1 MKFIL
6 DIYLMNFTIIKLQ
19 VLLFKNTHLFMFS
32 SINSLKSKADIMQF
46 AILISTDSYYDVSAG
61 KMVNKIN
68 LEEAEKVYQMFERF
82 DIPDYEKPITDD
94 IVKSVVDI
102 MKKEKAED

>member
-1 MKFIL
+1 
-6 DIYLMNFTIIKLQ
+6 
-19 VLLFKNTHLFMFS
+19 MFGTL
-32 SINSLKSKADIMQF
+32 NSLKSKADIMQF
-46 AILISTDSYYDVSAG
+46 AILISSDSYYDVTLA
-61 KMVNKIN
+61 KMINKLN

-94 IVKSVVDI
+94 IVKSVIDI

>member
-1 MKFIL
+1 MYGTL
-6 DIYLMNFTIIKLQ
+6 
-19 VLLFKNTHLFMFS
+19 
-32 SINSLKSKADIMQF
+32 NSLKSRADIMQF
-46 AILISTDSYYDVSAG
+46 AILSTVDITYDEIGRVI
-61 KMVNKIN
+61 NKIN

-94 IVKSVVDI
+94 IVKSVINI

>member
-1 MKFIL
+1 ML
-6 DIYLMNFTIIKLQ
+6 
-19 VLLFKNTHLFMFS
+19 S
-32 SINSLKSKADIMQF
+32 SLKSRADIMQF
-46 AILISTDSYYDVSAG
+46 AILITSYSSYNSEIG
-61 KMVNKIN
+61 TNVNHLN
-68 LEEAEKVYQMFERF
+68 LEDAEKVYQMIERF